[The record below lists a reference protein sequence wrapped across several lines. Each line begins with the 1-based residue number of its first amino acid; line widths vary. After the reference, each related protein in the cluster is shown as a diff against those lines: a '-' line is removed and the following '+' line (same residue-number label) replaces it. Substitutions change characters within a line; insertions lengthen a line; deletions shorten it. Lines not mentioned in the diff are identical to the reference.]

1 MQRSVANSGP
11 MEWSARSNCPSQ
23 TLRSESLAHSD
34 RMKLSAARVLLVE
47 DDFIILLELETIL
60 TEAGAQI
67 VGSCS
72 SVEAALIVAMD
83 GDINAALLDI
93 RLGRQTIA
101 PVARCLAQR
110 DIPFAFYTAQT
121 HMDSSLA
128 E

>member
-1 MQRSVANSGP
+1 
-11 MEWSARSNCPSQ
+11 
-23 TLRSESLAHSD
+23 
-34 RMKLSAARVLLVE
+34 MKLSAARVLLVE

-128 E
+128 EWPEHPVLGKPAPPSAIVATVTRLVTSR